1 MRIVKSNFIPD
12 RSRPGKTTTITSD
25 WTPRVTGGHAT
36 WMQRRGGK
44 QWRRRKERNEER
56 KKAKKIKLRV
66 ATLNVGTMTGKG
78 REVADLMERK
88 GVDILCVQETRWKG
102 ERARCIGGGYK
113 MWYCGN
119 GNKKN
124 GVEIIL
130 KKEHVDRVVELWRVS
145 ERIICLKMELDGV
158 MLNVNSA
165 YAPQVGCIR
174 EEKETFWLDLD
185 ETVEKIPRNERIV
198 VGADL
203 NGHVGEGNNGDEEC
217 MGRHGL
223 GKRNN
228 EGQAVVDFAKRRELA
243 ITNTYFVKK
252 PAHRVTY
259 SSGGRSLQ
267 VDYIM
272 VRRRR
277 IKQVMDTKVIVGESV
292 AKQHRIVVSAIIIWT
307 KWRKA
312 PKLVKR
318 IKWWKLKDSKVN
330 SKFKMDVIESG
341 ILSEQE
347 DWQRIAEMIRSISRK
362 ELGETSGKVSTA
374 GRRETW
380 WWNQE
385 VQEKLKDKKKAKKAW
400 DTIRD
405 DASKLAYKTA
415 IKQAKKELAKAK
427 NKAYEELYK
436 KLETKEG
443 ENEVFKIAKQRNR
456 QSKDVQQVRVI
467 NSKTGEILMEEEKV
481 KQRWKEYFD
490 NLLNHENPRERRET
504 RTEERERDVEDNSRE
519 EVRTGLRKVKKG
531 KARGPDDIP
540 VEAWIALGN
549 KGVKFLM
556 KFFNRLLRGEKM
568 PDEWRRSV
576 LVPLY
581 KGKGDIKECGN
592 YRGITLMSHTM
603 KLWERI
609 IEARIRKEVT
619 IAEQQFGFM
628 PGRSTTDAI
637 FCLRMLL
644 EKWTEG
650 QKEGHCAFIDLEKAY
665 DRVPREEVW
674 ECLRL
679 AETLECYIRIIQ
691 DMYDGAT
698 TTVRSAA
705 GLTEEFKVGV
715 GLHQGSALSPF
726 LFAIIIDRRRRTS
739 GMTHNGICCLQM
751 T

>member
-1 MRIVKSNFIPD
+1 MRVVKSNFIPD
-12 RSRPGKTTTITSD
+12 RSRPGKTTTVTSD
-25 WTPRVTGGHAT
+25 WAPRVTGGHAT
-36 WMQRRGGK
+36 WMQRRGVK

-78 REVADLMERK
+78 REVADLMERR

-113 MWYCGN
+113 MWYCGS

-124 GVEIIL
+124 GVGIIL
-130 KKEHVDRVVELWRVS
+130 KKELVDRVVELWRVS

-158 MLNVNSA
+158 MLNVISA

-185 ETVEKIPRNERIV
+185 ETVKKIPRNERIV

-259 SSGGRSLQ
+259 SSGGRSSQ

-272 VRRRR
+272 VRRQR
-277 IKQVMDTKVIVGESV
+277 IKEVVDTKVVVGESV

-318 IKWWKLKDSKVN
+318 IKLWKLKDSKVN

-341 ILSEQE
+341 ILSGQE
-347 DWQRIAEMIRSISRK
+347 DWQTIAEMIRSIARK

-374 GRRETW
+374 GRQETW

-415 IKQAKKELAKAK
+415 IKQAKREVAKAR
-427 NKAYEELYK
+427 NKAYEELYE

-443 ENEVFKIAKQRNR
+443 ENEVFKIAKQKNR

-467 NSKTGEILMEEEKV
+467 KSKTGEILMEEEKV

-504 RTEERERDVEDNSRE
+504 RTEERERDVEDISGE
-519 EVRTGLRKVKKG
+519 EVRTGLRRMKKG
-531 KARGPDDIP
+531 KAQGPDDIP

-549 KGVKFLM
+549 KGVEFLV

-576 LVPLY
+576 LVPL
-581 KGKGDIKECGN
+581 
-592 YRGITLMSHTM
+592 
-603 KLWERI
+603 
-609 IEARIRKEVT
+609 
-619 IAEQQFGFM
+619 
-628 PGRSTTDAI
+628 
-637 FCLRMLL
+637 
-644 EKWTEG
+644 
-650 QKEGHCAFIDLEKAY
+650 
-665 DRVPREEVW
+665 
-674 ECLRL
+674 
-679 AETLECYIRIIQ
+679 
-691 DMYDGAT
+691 
-698 TTVRSAA
+698 
-705 GLTEEFKVGV
+705 
-715 GLHQGSALSPF
+715 
-726 LFAIIIDRRRRTS
+726 
-739 GMTHNGICCLQM
+739 
-751 T
+751 